1 MIVHIFTK
9 MIMQSGTGI
18 IPSTS
23 LGNLWNNIGNFGR
36 TSEDHLNQL
45 VAWVEGNQ
53 GLGDLLPN
61 KLE

>member
-1 MIVHIFTK
+1 
-9 MIMQSGTGI
+9 MQSGTGI

-23 LGNLWNNIGNFGR
+23 LGDLWNNIGNFGR